1 MTIKTASINRTNHN
15 DKSSILRLVTL
26 MTWIAWVVLG
36 TGVLLCIMNLNQ
48 FNDRNTGLMVGIGF
62 LVASVNIFFIGTAIG
77 LVSERRLSKFETTDQ
92 ENK

>member
-1 MTIKTASINRTNHN
+1 MTTKTASINRTNDN
-15 DKSSILRLVTL
+15 DKSSIHRLVTL

-62 LVASVNIFFIGTAIG
+62 LVASVFIFLIGTAIG
-77 LVSERRLSKFETTDQ
+77 LVSVRRL
-92 ENK
+92 NN